1 MEEQNMKSNRSLIVI
16 GLILLAVLSCQ
27 IFSPNRESS
36 PTVSTTSQTSG
47 VEPTLPVSRP
57 GPTSQVGFWEIALS
71 DSSILPDYEGN
82 LPAEGHKF
90 HQLTLF
96 ILNTSDVPQFFSG
109 NSLGSFEAEWED
121 YTYNAQ
127 NIESLDGYLP
137 PGWLVQMRVIFDL
150 PVIAE
155 NPIFTL
161 KPSSFIYGEQ
171 EPIDLESLGS
181 NLSYQSPQIHKLGE
195 EFIVPER
202 ISVTPTNMRS
212 VLISQG
218 DFTNH
223 YMLMLDASIKNLY
236 GHDILVNQESLV
248 FQLFAPGQIIPVTEN
263 LNYYYLPGASP
274 DYSFRWFSPSPEGGD
289 INAFQL
295 STDSTP
301 LAPGFSK
308 DGSFWMN
315 IWGQSQPSM
324 KMLLLVMYAPMG
336 NTVDSST
343 PWALYEIDQ
352 SASELIKSPIAPL
365 DETQI
370 ALNEARL
377 QSDQENWVAAS
388 ILLGR
393 VAKDHPANETVL
405 SELQTAQQKAGNLVF
420 LEPSS
425 NLLLRNIGSG
435 DDALKTG
442 LEVTNYQNGTPISP
456 NGKYLAFMEDTN
468 LVVVELNEGQ
478 EISRKNI
485 NIDYGGI
492 DNNSILAWSLNSEK
506 IALTVN
512 HLWTS
517 QGNIAL
523 VDVNTNEI
531 NYYSTCGDLDG
542 IRTLALSNDGEK
554 IALDSSGT
562 LFYGQIS
569 ASNCDSVIDDLYYAT
584 PLTWSLDGNTIYFS
598 NNSQLFSASIGDSP
612 VSLTPLSPS
621 FRNGIGHIFLAPDNR
636 HLVFNVNFTDTVY
649 ILDLTTLVLYEDIPS
664 DELLWLIGWIP

>member
-1 MEEQNMKSNRSLIVI
+1 MKSNRSLIVI

-27 IFSPNRESS
+27 IFSPNSESS
-36 PTVSTTSQTSG
+36 PTVATTSQPSG

-71 DSSILPDYEGN
+71 DSSILPDYGGN

-109 NSLGSFEAEWED
+109 NSLGSFEAAWED

-137 PGWLVQMRVIFDL
+137 PGWLLQMRVIFDL

-161 KPSSFIYGEQ
+161 KPSSFIYGEL

-181 NLSYQSPQIHKLGE
+181 DLSYQSPQIHKLGE

-218 DFTNH
+218 DFANH

-248 FQLFAPGQIIPVTEN
+248 FQLFAPGQVVPVTES

-295 STDSTP
+295 STDSTS

-315 IWGQSQPSM
+315 IWGQSQPSLN
-324 KMLLLVMYAPMG
+324 MLLLVMYAPRG
-336 NTVDSST
+336 NTVDEST
-343 PWALYEIDQ
+343 PWALYELDQ
-352 SASELIKSPIAPL
+352 SASDLIKSPIAPL

-370 ALNEARL
+370 ALNEAHL
-377 QSDQENWVAAS
+377 QSNQGNWVAAS

-393 VAKDHPANETVL
+393 IAKEHPANNAVL
-405 SELQTAQQKAGNLVF
+405 NELKVTQQKAGELVF
-420 LEPSS
+420 LAPSS

-435 DDALKTG
+435 DDALITG
-442 LEVTNYQNGTPISP
+442 LEVTNYQSGNPISP
-456 NGKYLAFMEDTN
+456 SGKHLAFMEESN
-468 LVVVELNEGQ
+468 LAVVELQDGQ
-478 EISRKNI
+478 EISRKYINI
-485 NIDYGGI
+485 NYGGV
-492 DNNSILAWSLNSEK
+492 DNTSFLAWSPNSEK

-512 HLWTS
+512 YLWRS
-517 QGNIAL
+517 QGNIVV
-523 VDVNTNEI
+523 VDVNTNEV
-531 NYYSTCGDLDG
+531 NYYLTCGDIASDR
-542 IRTLALSNDGEK
+542 IRTLALSNDGQK
-554 IALDSSGT
+554 IALDISGN
-562 LFYGQIS
+562 LLYGQI
-569 ASNCDSVIDDLYYAT
+569 NDSSCISIIEDLYYAT
-584 PLTWSLDGNTIYFS
+584 PLAWSLDGNIIYFS
-598 NNSQLFSASIGDSP
+598 NGHQLFSASIANSP
-612 VSLTPLSPS
+612 VSLTPISPS
-621 FRNGIGHIFLAPDNR
+621 FPHEIRQIFLAPDNR
-636 HLVFNVNFTDTVY
+636 HLVIMVNFINTIY
-649 ILDLTTLVLYEDIPS
+649 ILDLTTLVLYEEIPS
-664 DELLWLIGWIP
+664 EESLWLIGWTP